1 MVTERTNVRKG
12 YAMKKISSYDDLTGF
27 IIENRASAYR
37 LAYSYVHNKEDALD
51 IIQDAI
57 CKALSSARTLQDP
70 LAVKPWFFRIIVNT
84 ALDFLRKNKRYVY
97 VEEDMLES
105 LSQGADDQYENF
117 DLVSALEKLSSIN
130 KTIVMLRFYEDM
142 KLEDIA
148 GVLNMNV
155 STVKTRL
162 YTSLKKLRIEM
173 EDAEDSES
181 NPPRDRKGDG
191 KNE

>member
-1 MVTERTNVRKG
+1 
-12 YAMKKISSYDDLTGF
+12 MKKISSYDILTGF

-51 IIQDAI
+51 ILQDAI
-57 CKALSSARTLQDP
+57 CKALASVRTLQDS
-70 LAVKPWFFRIIVNT
+70 ASVKPWFFRIIVNT
-84 ALDFLRKNKRYVY
+84 ALDFIRKNKRYVY
-97 VEEDMLES
+97 VEEDTLES
-105 LSQGADDQYENF
+105 LSQSTEDQYEDF

-148 GVLNMNV
+148 GILGMNLN
-155 STVKTRL
+155 TVKTRL
-162 YTSLKKLRIEM
+162 YASLKKLRIEM
-173 EDAEDSES
+173 EAAEGSGAGL
-181 NPPRDRKGDG
+181 RQYRKGDG